1 MCEKHNESTAKS
13 EENKD
18 VGKHIEA
25 ADIEAA
31 DKATNRQRRR
41 SSVRES
47 MREMVIEVFT
57 NPSEVATSYA
67 VRNETA

>member
-1 MCEKHNESTAKS
+1 MCEKHNELTAKS

-18 VGKHIEA
+18 VGKN
-25 ADIEAA
+25 IEAA

-41 SSVRES
+41 SSVSES
-47 MREMVIEVFT
+47 MREMAIEVFT

>member
-18 VGKHIEA
+18 VGKHIN
-25 ADIEAA
+25 IEAA